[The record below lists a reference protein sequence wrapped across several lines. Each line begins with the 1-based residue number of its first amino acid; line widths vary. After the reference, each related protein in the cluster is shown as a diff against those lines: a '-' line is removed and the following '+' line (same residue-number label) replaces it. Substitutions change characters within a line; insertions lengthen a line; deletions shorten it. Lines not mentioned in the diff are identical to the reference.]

1 MKIIETIH
9 VVRAGLLYFAIV
21 FAMGFLF
28 GTVRLLLISP
38 LIGAWS
44 ATLLELPVM
53 LGVSYVVAR
62 VLVRKMRISKDMY
75 SRLGMGAAAL
85 LFMLVAEFG
94 LVVWFQRI
102 SVRDYLVA
110 REPITG
116 AAFYLSL
123 LFFAAMPWLT
133 SRSSQQ

>member
-1 MKIIETIH
+1 MNIIETIH

-21 FAMGFLF
+21 FAVGFLF
-28 GTVRLLLISP
+28 GTLRLLLISP
-38 LIGAWS
+38 LIGARY

-53 LGVSYVVAR
+53 LGVSYLAAR
-62 VLVRKMRISKDMY
+62 VLVRKMHISKDTY

-94 LVVWFQRI
+94 FVVWFQRI
-102 SVRDYLVA
+102 SVRDYLAA

-123 LFFAAMPWLT
+123 LLFAAMPWLA
-133 SRSSQQ
+133 SRSSRQ

>member
-1 MKIIETIH
+1 MNIIETIH

-21 FAMGFLF
+21 FAVGFLF
-28 GTVRLLLISP
+28 GTARLLLISP
-38 LIGAWS
+38 LIGARY

-53 LGVSYVVAR
+53 LGVSYLAAR
-62 VLVRKMRISKDMY
+62 VLVRKMHISKDTY

-94 LVVWFQRI
+94 FVVWFQRI
-102 SVRDYLVA
+102 SVRDYLAA

-123 LFFAAMPWLT
+123 LLFAAMPWLT
-133 SRSSQQ
+133 SRSSRQ

>member
-1 MKIIETIH
+1 MNIIETIH

-21 FAMGFLF
+21 FAVGFLF

-38 LIGAWS
+38 LIGAWY

-53 LGVSYVVAR
+53 LGVSYVAAR
-62 VLVRKMRISKDMY
+62 VLVRKMHISKDTY

-94 LVVWFQRI
+94 FVVWFQRI
-102 SVRDYLVA
+102 SVRDYLAA

-123 LFFAAMPWLT
+123 LLFAAMPWLA
-133 SRSSQQ
+133 SRSSRQ